1 MGKNMLEIWVDNFIN
16 DKPNEIVLFVD
27 IEYISV
33 EEHIN
38 NDLRNKIEH
47 IEKYN
52 ISRYKDNWKN
62 IIIYKDNF
70 KYNKEYSFNFKLDY
84 SLSED
89 NNFFDIINKCV
100 NRGIIYIK
108 NIDDF
113 IKVLKNL
120 NDKNLYI
127 DIEFTYIGKDKFEDV
142 IKNKQDIENYVTKR
156 RKELFK
162 IYRDIMNINF
172 DYLNEHILL
181 FMQKNILTAKF
192 AHHLYRISELDFY
205 STVSSVGSKIRKI
218 LEVRAKTINFKKI
231 NTITKT
237 YEFRNFKA
245 YDLNNIDQYYD
256 YKIKIAKKLI
266 KINKISVSEIVKIVE
281 LPLSKVQKLWDNE
294 YSK

>member
-1 MGKNMLEIWVDNFIN
+1 MGKNMLETWVDNFIN

-38 NDLRNKIEH
+38 NDLRNKIVH
-47 IEKYN
+47 IVKYPKY
-52 ISRYKDNWKN
+52 RYKDDWKN

-181 FMQKNILTAKF
+181 FMQKNILTAKV

-231 NTITKT
+231 YTITKT